1 MVGVIPFHAVSGNEG
16 QTMNWMR
23 PRAAEPRR
31 PVRPALLCVVAAAA
45 VLLGACSAEPG
56 TGSTGAGSNGA
67 GSNGAGSNGAGG
79 SSATVTLD
87 PPSGKVSL
95 TPTWATSAGCPA
107 AYQGSAIFRI
117 IYGNGLTTDVSP
129 ATNTVTTPFHGTLL
143 ANIAIVQAYTNIPNG
158 HTAELIVICFSG
170 DSLTGNPHV
179 DMSTYITFSAD
190 GKTYTTSST
199 PPAGSTPATLAS

>member
-56 TGSTGAGSNGA
+56 TGGGG
-67 GSNGAGSNGAGG
+67 GGGAGG
-79 SSATVTLD
+79 SSPSVQLN
-87 PPSGKVSL
+87 PPSGPITS
-95 TPTWATSAGCPA
+95 TPTWSTSSACPA